1 MRDLVT
7 HVRTTEWYRLGLL
20 LDLDNYSLQRIRIDA
35 RDSQECLALVFETWL
50 KTCRN
55 PSWLDVVRA
64 LRAIG
69 ENNLGAK
76 LEQMFCK

>member
-1 MRDLVT
+1 MRDLIS

-20 LDLDNYSLQRIRIDA
+20 LDLDDYNLQRIRVDA
-35 RDSQECLALVFETWL
+35 RDNQEHLALVFETWL
-50 KTCRN
+50 KTCKN
-55 PSWLDVVRA
+55 PSWLDIVRA
-64 LRAIG
+64 LNAIG